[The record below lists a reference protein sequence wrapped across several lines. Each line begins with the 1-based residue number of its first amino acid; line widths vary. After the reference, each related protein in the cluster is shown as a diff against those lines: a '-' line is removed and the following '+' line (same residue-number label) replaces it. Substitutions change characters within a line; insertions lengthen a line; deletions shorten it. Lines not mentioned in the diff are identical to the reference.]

1 MEPGRAYL
9 AKKLSEIRQSRN
21 ENVDE
26 VGKAVSKSGKT
37 ISAWEVGRG
46 QPDADSLIKLCK
58 HFEVPISYFYDDGDF
73 ELSAEEK
80 ALVEKYR
87 LLHIQEQ
94 KAAMH
99 YLDFLYTASLA
110 SDEYDST
117 SQDKEE

>member
-9 AKKLSEIRQSRN
+9 AKRLREIRQLHN
-21 ENVDE
+21 ESVNE

-58 HFEVPISYFYDDGDF
+58 HFGVPISYFYDDGDF

-80 ALVEKYR
+80 KLVEKYR
-87 LLHIQEQ
+87 LLESHEQE
-94 KAAMH
+94 AAMR
-99 YLDFLYTASLA
+99 YLDFVYKTKPVF
-110 SDEYDST
+110 EEHDST
-117 SQDKEE
+117 PQNKEE

>member
-9 AKKLSEIRQSRN
+9 AKRLREIRQLHN
-21 ENVDE
+21 ESVNE

-87 LLHIQEQ
+87 LLHVQEQ

-99 YLDFLYTASLA
+99 YLDFLYTASRA
-110 SDEYDST
+110 SDEYDSALRN
-117 SQDKEE
+117 EEE

>member
-1 MEPGRAYL
+1 MGSGREYL
-9 AKKLSEIRQSRN
+9 AKSLKEIRQLRG

-58 HFEVPISYFYDDGDF
+58 HFGVPISYFYDDDDF
-73 ELSAEEK
+73 ELSADEK
-80 ALVEKYR
+80 ALVERYR
-87 LLHIQEQ
+87 LLDAQEQ

-99 YLDFLYTASLA
+99 YLDFLYTKQLIR
-110 SDEYDST
+110 
-117 SQDKEE
+117 